1 MPSPVQFRAVSSS
14 ARRRLPVNAPR
25 YGYCCRLIPKAPHSR
40 RSYTSSVN
48 EARSRSWLPWIALP
62 TAGVVVGY
70 ILATYSRP
78 SKADIEVKRLVSN
91 TTSTTPLSEM
101 PTAIYDLTKKNIDE
115 LVEEMKAVLG
125 PDRVNT
131 QIGPRKA
138 HSSTDWSA
146 APDPDMDIPSMILQP
161 KTTEEVSAIAKAC
174 HKRLVPMIAFSGGT
188 SLEGTLAMTSQG
200 GVCIDFNLMNNVVA
214 LHPKDMDVVVQ
225 PGVGYED
232 LNQRLAPQG
241 LFFPPDP
248 GPGAKIGGMISQG
261 CSGTNAYRYGTMKD
275 WVLGLTMV
283 LADGTIVKTRH
294 RPRKSSAGYNLTQV
308 RAYTL
313 FNPIRFV
320 LGDTDLDALS
330 SSWWDRKALSDSSQK
345 HH

>member
-1 MPSPVQFRAVSSS
+1 MLPSAQFRAVSTLTK
-14 ARRRLPVNAPR
+14 RQLPTNVTR
-25 YGYCCRLIPKAPHSR
+25 CCCRIVPKAPRSH
-40 RSYTSSVN
+40 RSYTSSASG
-48 EARSRSWLPWIALP
+48 ARLRSWLPWIALP
-62 TAGVVVGY
+62 AGGLAAGY
-70 ILATYSRP
+70 GLATRSQ
-78 SKADIEVKRLVSN
+78 SLEADIRVKSPVTNTKS
-91 TTSTTPLSEM
+91 TTSLSEM
-101 PTAIYDLTKKNIDE
+101 PTAMYDLTEKNIAE
-115 LVEEMKAVLG
+115 LVEEMKVLLG
-125 PDRVNT
+125 PGRVST
-131 QIGPRKA
+131 QLGPRKA

-146 APDPDMDIPSMILQP
+146 APDAEKDIPSMIVLP

-174 HKRLVPMIAFSGGT
+174 HKRRVPMIAFSGGT

-200 GVCIDFNLMNNVVA
+200 GVCIDFNLMNSVIA

-225 PGVGYED
+225 PGVGYEE
-232 LNQRLAPQG
+232 LNEQLAPQG

-308 RAYTL
+308 RT
-313 FNPIRFV
+313 
-320 LGDTDLDALS
+320 
-330 SSWWDRKALSDSSQK
+330 
-345 HH
+345 